1 MSTPPAE
8 AAENASWP
16 PTFHGRRW
24 LPLAFLVA
32 FSLWVMFSNLSFGW
46 LFGSDPSTVTKALWN
61 LPSGIVQF
69 GLVLLVLRFE
79 DVRLRDLGLG
89 RRQVVPALV
98 AVAGFLIAV
107 NAVVA
112 GLILVDGGRLA
123 VEPFALYLS
132 APLDYSVTA
141 LVASGVAQYAF
152 VGPVEEIAFRGYL
165 QNKLTD
171 LLGHR
176 SVRVRTA
183 VAVVATAVGFAVLH
197 VPTLL
202 LVEGAPIGQAAGTL
216 VLLTLSGITFG
227 TMYALTHN
235 LFLVAFLHGIGNFW
249 PLVVD
254 PDLGAWPN
262 WGVII
267 ILYGLV
273 VVLYRQWAT
282 GALRVPDSANA
293 READP

>member
-1 MSTPPAE
+1 MSVPPSQAE
-8 AAENASWP
+8 ESARWP
-16 PTFHGRRW
+16 PIFHGRRW
-24 LPLAFLVA
+24 LPVAFVGA
-32 FSLWVMFSNLSFGW
+32 FSLWVMISNLSFGW

-61 LPSGIVQF
+61 LPSRVVQF

-89 RRQVVPALV
+89 RRQLVPALV
-98 AVAGFLIAV
+98 SVAGFLIAV
-107 NAVVA
+107 NVVVA
-112 GLILVDGGRLA
+112 GLIFLDGGQLSIN
-123 VEPFALYLS
+123 PFELYQS
-132 APLDYSVTA
+132 PPLDYSVAA
-141 LVASGVAQYAF
+141 LVATGVAQYVF

-171 LLGHR
+171 LLGHHPA
-176 SVRVRTA
+176 RVRTA
-183 VAVVATAVGFAVLH
+183 VAVVGTAVVFAALH
-197 VPTLL
+197 VPTLT
-202 LVEGAPIGQAAGTL
+202 LVDGTPIGQAAGTL

-254 PDLGAWPN
+254 PGLGAWPN

-267 ILYGLV
+267 VLYGIV
-273 VVLYRQWAT
+273 IMLYRQWT
-282 GALRVPDSANA
+282 SAA
-293 READP
+293 FRTPEQSTMR

>member
-1 MSTPPAE
+1 MSAPPTEAE
-8 AAENASWP
+8 ESAPWP
-16 PTFHGRRW
+16 PTFHGHSW
-24 LPLAFLVA
+24 LPLAFVAA
-32 FSLWVMFSNLSFGW
+32 FSLWVMISNLSFTW
-46 LFGSDPSTVTKALWN
+46 LFGSAPSTVTETLWN

-98 AVAGFLIAV
+98 AVAGFLVAV
-107 NAVVA
+107 NATVA
-112 GLILVDGGRLA
+112 GLILVDGGQVS
-123 VEPFALYLS
+123 VEPFALYQS

-141 LVASGVAQYAF
+141 LVATGVAQYVF

-171 LLGHR
+171 LLGRR
-176 SVRVRTA
+176 SARVRTA
-183 VAVVATAVGFAVLH
+183 VAIAVTAVGFALLH

-202 LVEGAPIGQAAGTL
+202 LIDGAPIGQTVGKL

-249 PLVVD
+249 PLIVD
-254 PDLGAWPN
+254 PGLGAWPN

-267 ILYGLV
+267 VLYGLV
-273 VVLYRQWAT
+273 VVLYRQWTSVAFRSSERD
-282 GALRVPDSANA
+282 GVNG
-293 READP
+293 

>member
-24 LPLAFLVA
+24 LPLAFVVA
-32 FSLWVMFSNLSFGW
+32 FSLWVMLSNLSFSW
-46 LFGSDPSTVTKALWN
+46 LFGSDPSTVTEALWN
-61 LPSGIVQF
+61 LPSRVVQF
-69 GLVLLVLRFE
+69 ALVLLVLRVE
-79 DVRLRDLGLG
+79 NVRLRDLGLG

-112 GLILVDGGRLA
+112 GLILVDGGQVS
-123 VEPFALYLS
+123 VELFALYLS

-141 LVASGVAQYAF
+141 LVATGVAQYVF

-183 VAVVATAVGFAVLH
+183 VAVVATAVGFAALH
-197 VPTLL
+197 VPTVL
-202 LVEGAPIGQAAGTL
+202 LVDGAPIVQAAGTL

-235 LFLVAFLHGIGNFW
+235 LFLVAFLHGVGNFW

-254 PDLGAWPN
+254 PGLGMWPN

-267 ILYGLV
+267 ILYGLI
-273 VVLYRQWAT
+273 VVLYRRWISVVDRSPEEIRT
-282 GALRVPDSANA
+282 RKVDL
-293 READP
+293 